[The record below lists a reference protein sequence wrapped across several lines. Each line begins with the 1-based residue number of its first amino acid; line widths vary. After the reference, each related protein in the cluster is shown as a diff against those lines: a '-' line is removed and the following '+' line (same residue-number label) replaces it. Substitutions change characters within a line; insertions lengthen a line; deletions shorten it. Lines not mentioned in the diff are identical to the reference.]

1 MMFLDFFRDLF
12 YYVFDMY
19 LNASWKQ
26 KLLM

>member
-1 MMFLDFFRDLF
+1 MMFLDFFFRDLF

-26 KLLM
+26 KLM